1 MIPAWLSILG
11 AISAVLLVAM
21 GVAGAHMGLI
31 APMTGFLA
39 FLLSFVVAI
48 LALLFGLVGLAGISA
63 PERRPGRPRADAP
76 GR

>member
-11 AISAVLLVAM
+11 AIFAVLLVAM

-39 FLLSFVVAI
+39 FLLSFG
-48 LALLFGLVGLAGISA
+48 LCLLGYIPLKNSK
-63 PERRPGRPRADAP
+63 
-76 GR
+76 